1 MCGRYF
7 KQTLICFG
15 KCRRSCFCFASVLI
29 TDLAI
34 VLVSADLIKTEI
46 NSEIQL
52 SSQPNNISIQVRSK
66 AIFRV
71 IPNALYVW
79 VESTEK

>member
-1 MCGRYF
+1 
-7 KQTLICFG
+7 
-15 KCRRSCFCFASVLI
+15 
-29 TDLAI
+29 